1 MRLLVVEDNHYV
13 AARLIQVVKEAGHV
27 VAGHGRSKDETPEL
41 AAVCECD
48 AAILDADLLG
58 EQIADVATTLHTR
71 NIPALVLASRPST
84 VPQTCIRGPIAS
96 KPIKIAELLRIV
108 SLMEE
113 GKRWNPAA
121 PAGMQ
126 ERTASTRTVRQ

>member
-1 MRLLVVEDNHYV
+1 M
-13 AARLIQVVKEAGHV
+13 IQAVNEAGHV
-27 VAGHGRSKDETPEL
+27 VAGHGRSNDDTPAL
-41 AAVCECD
+41 AALCECD

-71 NIPALVLASRPST
+71 NIPALVLASRPSS

-96 KPIKIAELLRIV
+96 KPIKIAELLRTL

-113 GKRWNPAA
+113 GKRRNPAA
-121 PAGMQ
+121 TARMQ